1 MIRIDIYFIIG
12 LIVLFFVYRSIRESI
27 SNYIIV
33 NKHQSYVELYE
44 WFLEKAYDIVYRT
57 HVMVYSSEGL
67 NPSAADIE
75 SAKRNF
81 VKLTREMM
89 GSTIEQ
95 ELIQF
100 FGSEQT
106 LTENTILYFQEKTMA
121 DELLELIKQHKD
133 LTGTGPTIEGE

>member
-1 MIRIDIYFIIG
+1 
-12 LIVLFFVYRSIRESI
+12 
-27 SNYIIV
+27 
-33 NKHQSYVELYE
+33 
-44 WFLEKAYDIVYRT
+44 
-57 HVMVYSSEGL
+57 MVYSSEGL